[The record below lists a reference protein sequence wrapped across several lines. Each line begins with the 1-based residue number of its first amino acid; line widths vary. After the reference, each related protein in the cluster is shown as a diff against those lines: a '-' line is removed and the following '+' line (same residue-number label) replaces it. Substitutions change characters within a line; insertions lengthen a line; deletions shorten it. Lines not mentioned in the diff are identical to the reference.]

1 MVQKYSMSNNF
12 NEMSVKLKNIMDSLP
27 NSKEYEFHL
36 SSAYGTDVNSRF
48 GALENIQY
56 HNDES
61 LTVTCIDDK
70 KKGIAST
77 NNLSDESIK
86 STIEKSETI
95 ASFLEPDKY
104 QGLPKE
110 NLIND
115 LDIDCDINFPKEF
128 TTDELIDLTV
138 ECEKYALNYDSKIKN
153 SEGCEYAYSQSN
165 NLILNSHGAAGSYSS
180 TSYTLSCVVIA
191 EDNNLK
197 ERDYAYTTRRN
208 FEKTENPKTIGE
220 LSAQKAL
227 SRLGAESISTRKC
240 PVIFTPEL
248 SVGLFS
254 SFLSAINGN
263 NIYKKN
269 SFLLD
274 SIGNKIFPD
283 HLSIIE
289 DPTISEGLGTRP
301 FDSEGIKTYE
311 KSLVSNG
318 ILETYMLDTYSAKQ
332 LNLKSTANSGY
343 SNINIQSSKKIDA
356 DIISS
361 LDDGILITEMMGSGA
376 NILTGDYSRGAF
388 GYLIK
393 NGKISNPVT
402 NFTIASNMSEMFK
415 NIEAIGSDVY
425 ENSKIKCGSLLISE
439 MTIGGN

>member
-12 NEMSVKLKNIMDSLP
+12 NEMSVKLENIMDSLP

-197 ERDYAYTTRRN
+197 ERDYSYTTRRN
-208 FEKTENPKTIGE
+208 FEKTENPK
-220 LSAQKAL
+220 
-227 SRLGAESISTRKC
+227 
-240 PVIFTPEL
+240 
-248 SVGLFS
+248 
-254 SFLSAINGN
+254 
-263 NIYKKN
+263 
-269 SFLLD
+269 
-274 SIGNKIFPD
+274 
-283 HLSIIE
+283 
-289 DPTISEGLGTRP
+289 
-301 FDSEGIKTYE
+301 
-311 KSLVSNG
+311 
-318 ILETYMLDTYSAKQ
+318 
-332 LNLKSTANSGY
+332 
-343 SNINIQSSKKIDA
+343 
-356 DIISS
+356 
-361 LDDGILITEMMGSGA
+361 
-376 NILTGDYSRGAF
+376 
-388 GYLIK
+388 
-393 NGKISNPVT
+393 
-402 NFTIASNMSEMFK
+402 
-415 NIEAIGSDVY
+415 
-425 ENSKIKCGSLLISE
+425 
-439 MTIGGN
+439 